1 MKEKQ
6 IMAKPKRHGFFTK
19 LFLFL
24 SIVISLGVTLFILN
38 LDFADIIDSVEREK
52 TTISDDSD
60 FKNSTELSH

>member
-1 MKEKQ
+1 
-6 IMAKPKRHGFFTK
+6 MAKPKRHGFFTK